1 MRQNGVMAL
10 LTQRTYLPLFLSHV
24 LGVFNDNVFKSA
36 LTMLVTYKLATAYGL
51 NAGVLVS
58 LGGGIFILPYVL
70 FSGLAGQLADKF
82 EKTNI
87 IRWIKLS
94 EVLIVLCGILVFL
107 DGHLYAM
114 FTLLFLMGVHSTFFS
129 PLKYGIL
136 PQVLHKN
143 QLVAA
148 NGLFEGST
156 FLAILLGTMYGGAM
170 ILQTHGIYIVGATCV
185 AVAMFGLI
193 ASYFIPAVRGIDP
206 HLTLSR
212 NFLLESLRVVKQ
224 AKGGGEGILGALL
237 YISWFW
243 MLGAVLL
250 SLIPVYG
257 AQLLHGDEFVT
268 TFLLSLF
275 SIGIAIGSVMCQ
287 KILKDR
293 ISLEYVPVAALMMS
307 VFGFGI
313 LLFTPL
319 MPALDAAASAP
330 LRGISELLTLPM
342 FWPIVLSFVGL
353 AVAGGVFTVP
363 LYAYIQAIGRAE
375 IKSRIIAA
383 NNVLNA
389 VMMVLGA
396 VASSTLLGTGT
407 SLLGVIGLLMTAN
420 LLVVLCSV
428 GLLPHARKQQLWRLF
443 LRPLF
448 RVEVRGTEHLKKL
461 PKRLVVVC
469 NHQSFLDAT
478 MLAVFL
484 PIRPIFAIDTY
495 IARKWWVKPF
505 LNFVRALPVSPDNP
519 YAVRELIKKVRSD
532 EQVMIFPEGRLS
544 RTGKLMKVY
553 DGTGMVALNGEA
565 KVLPIMIDGLQF
577 SKLTY
582 NGNVKPKRWFPKVTI
597 TILPPVELEVNPELR
612 GRARRVAAGQVLQRI
627 LVDARFA
634 SMDTR
639 HTLFTGLLRAAH
651 LYGPKT
657 NILNDINLKPLAYR
671 DLIGRSLM
679 LGGVLQRLGHAPRFG
694 EAHQAV
700 GVLLPNANAA
710 AATFFALHAV
720 HAVPAMLNF
729 SAGNDAVTSACK
741 AAKIKSILTARS
753 FIEKGKLQGLIDH
766 LAGQGLTIVYLEDIR
781 AQLTLRDKLKVL
793 AATRKPQW
801 FYRELQGEAERAAV
815 VLFTSGTEGKP
826 KGVVLSHRNILSNIQ
841 QVHAVA
847 DLHNDDV
854 ILNALPMF
862 HSFGL
867 TGGTLLPVLSGI
879 PVVLYPSPLHYR
891 VVPEMVYNFNAT
903 VMFGTDTFLT
913 GYARYA
919 NPYDFYKMR
928 YVVAGAEKVRAETRQ
943 LWFEKFGIRIME
955 GYGATETGPVLAVN
969 TAMAYKQGTVG
980 KLLPGI
986 DYALEPVP
994 GIDGGGNLAVHGP
1007 NVMLGYLRDSAPGKI
1022 EPPKALGRDGWYET
1036 GDMVHVDENRYVT
1049 ILGRLKRFAKV
1060 GGEMVSLPAVES
1072 LASGCW
1078 PEAESA
1084 VVALPDARK
1093 GEQLVLFTTEAKATK
1108 EAFRTHARAKGASE
1122 LMLPRHI
1129 SVIDKLPTLATGKVN
1144 YPKLMEMAEEV
1155 VK

>member
-1 MRQNGVMAL
+1 MAL

-36 LTMLVTYKLATAYGL
+36 LMMLVTYKLATAYGL
-51 NAGVLVS
+51 NAAVLVS
-58 LGGGIFILPYVL
+58 LGGGIFMLPYVL
-70 FSGLAGQLADKF
+70 FSGLAGQLSDKF
-82 EKTNI
+82 EKTNL

-94 EVLIVLCGILVFL
+94 EVLIVLAGTLVFL
-107 DGHLYAM
+107 DGHLWGM

-129 PLKYGIL
+129 PIKYGIL

-148 NGLFEGST
+148 NGIFEGST
-156 FLAILLGTMYGGAM
+156 FLAILLGTMYGGAL
-170 ILQTHGIYIVGATCV
+170 ILQTNGIYLVGATCV
-185 AVAMFGLI
+185 TVAVLGLV
-193 ASYFIPAVRGIDP
+193 ASYWIPIVRGLDP

-212 NFLLESLRVVKQ
+212 NFLAESLRVVKQ
-224 AKGGGEGILGALL
+224 AKGGGGGILGALL
-237 YISWFW
+237 FISWFW
-243 MLGAVLL
+243 LVGAVLL

-257 AQLLHGDEFVT
+257 AQLLQGDEFVT
-268 TFLLSLF
+268 TFLMSLF

-287 KILKDR
+287 KILKDK
-293 ISLEYVPVAALMMS
+293 ITLEYVPVAALMMS
-307 VFGFGI
+307 VFGSGI
-313 LLFTPL
+313 LLFTPM
-319 MPALDAAASAP
+319 MPQFGDG
-330 LRGISELLTLPM
+330 LRGITDLLVVPA
-342 FWPIVLSFVGL
+342 FWPVMLSFVGL

-363 LYAYIQAIGRAE
+363 LYAYVQAVGKAE

-389 VMMVLGA
+389 VFIVGGA
-396 VASSTLLGTGT
+396 IVSGALLSFGM
-407 SLLGVIGLLMTAN
+407 SLLGVIGVLMAAN

-428 GLLPHARKQQLWRLF
+428 GMLPHTRKQQLWRLF

-519 YAVRELIKKVRSD
+519 YAIRDLIKKVRAD

-565 KVLPIMIDGLQF
+565 QVLPIMIDGLQF

-582 NGNVKPKRWFPKVTI
+582 SGNVKPKRWFPKVTI
-597 TILPPVELEVNPELR
+597 TIQPPVTLEVGAEVL
-612 GRARRVAAGQVLQRI
+612 GRARRVLAGQKLQRI
-627 LVDARFA
+627 MVDARFT
-634 SMDTR
+634 SMDTH
-639 HTLFTGLLRAAH
+639 HTLFTGLMRAAA

-671 DLIGRSLM
+671 DLVGRSLM

-694 EAHQAV
+694 EAHNAV

-710 AATFFALHAV
+710 AATFFALQAV

-741 AAKIKSILTARS
+741 AAKISSVLTARS
-753 FIEKGKLQGLIDH
+753 FIEKGKLQGLVDH
-766 LAGQGLTIVYLEDIR
+766 LTAQGLTIVYLEDIR
-781 AQLTLRDKLKVL
+781 AQLTLADKLKVL
-793 AATRKPQW
+793 AATRKPHW
-801 FYRELQGEAERAAV
+801 FYRELQGETGRAAV
-815 VLFTSGTEGKP
+815 ILFTSGTEGKP
-826 KGVVLSHRNILSNIQ
+826 KGVVLSHRNILSNIE

-867 TGGTLLPVLSGI
+867 TGGTLLPIMSGI

-903 VMFGTDTFLT
+903 IMFGTDTFLT

-919 NPYDFYKMR
+919 HPYDFYKMR
-928 YVVAGAEKVRAETRQ
+928 YVVAGAEKVRPETRQ

-986 DYALEPVP
+986 EYALEPVP

-1036 GDMVHVDENRYVT
+1036 GDMVAVDENRYVT

-1060 GGEMVSLPAVES
+1060 GGEMVSLPAVEA
-1072 LASGCW
+1072 LASACW

-1084 VVALPDARK
+1084 VVAMPDARK
-1093 GEQLVLFTTEAKATK
+1093 GEQLVMFTTEAKATK
-1108 EAFRTHARAKGASE
+1108 EAFRTFAKAKGAAE
-1122 LMLPRHI
+1122 LMFPRHLSI
-1129 SVIDKLPTLATGKVN
+1129 IDKLPTLATGKVN
-1144 YPKLMEMAEEV
+1144 YPKLTEMAEEV